1 MGLKHLIAIEKWTC
15 LLSAVLLVGG
25 MLLLGRHAA
34 FSIALGAGMM
44 TVNAVLLRRVAQK
57 LGTVLQQKPSL
68 TVFLFNIKL
77 GVLGLLSF
85 IALKYLHVEPIAFIV
100 GISVMPLAIM
110 IVALQSNLA
119 ARHDDHEETHG

>member
-25 MLLLGRHAA
+25 MLFLGRHAA

-44 TVNAVLLRRVAQK
+44 TANAVILRRIAQK

-68 TVFLFNIKL
+68 TVFLFNLKL

-85 IALKYLHVEPIAFIV
+85 IALKYLHVDAIAFIV

-119 ARHDDHEETHG
+119 ARPDDHEETHG

>member
-34 FSIALGAGMM
+34 FSIAIGAGMM
-44 TVNAVLLRRVAQK
+44 TVNAVLLRRIAQK

-85 IALKYLHVEPIAFIV
+85 IALKYLHVDAIAFIV

-110 IVALQSNLA
+110 IVALQSNLQ
-119 ARHDDHEETHG
+119 RHDDHEETHG

>member
-15 LLSAVLLVGG
+15 LLSAVFLVGG
-25 MLLLGRHAA
+25 MLFLGRHAA

-44 TVNAVLLRRVAQK
+44 TANAVILRRIAQK

-68 TVFLFNIKL
+68 TVLLFNLKL

-85 IALKYLHVEPIAFIV
+85 IALKYLHVDAIAFIV

-119 ARHDDHEETHG
+119 AHHDDHEETHG

>member
-1 MGLKHLIAIEKWTC
+1 MGMKHLIAIEKWTC
-15 LLSAVLLVGG
+15 LLSAVLLLGG
-25 MLLLGRHAA
+25 MVLLGRHAA

-44 TVNAVLLRRVAQK
+44 TANAVMLRRVAQK

-77 GVLGLLSF
+77 GVLGVLSF
-85 IALKYLHVEPIAFIV
+85 IALKYLGVDPIAFIV
-100 GISVMPLAIM
+100 GISVMPLSIM

-119 ARHDDHEETHG
+119 HKDDHEETHG